1 MTSSRMRELA
11 HVIESF
17 AGRAPFTVADA
28 AGRGI
33 SPERLARA
41 VRAGELN
48 RITRGTYALR
58 DEPMDLA
65 RYHLSRLAKRGV
77 PGVIGS
83 AHVAD
88 RWGVATFGSVGAVSA
103 APLTILVPPES
114 DVRRG
119 TRYGVRIRAAQI
131 DPADV
136 RMVDGVPMTGPLRTG
151 LDVARDTGR
160 CRSSALVP
168 LSSGVRAELAWA
180 LGGDGPA
187 GTREVTDCLHAHP
200 RVREELLSALA
211 EMASRVNGY
220 GMKWVRRVLADVEP
234 LLETGLEGLAWSV
247 LTATD
252 LPRPQPQVWLRGAS
266 GRRYRVDFLIA
277 GVVIVEADGA
287 VKYSGLA
294 PWEEKKRQHDLEA
307 AGYWVVRCT
316 WEELLHRPHEVIA
329 RIRLALER
337 AAPDALWS
345 EAGPPGHA
353 GADAGPLGGPWSR
366 ARRSRGQ

>member
-1 MTSSRMRELA
+1 MTSSRMRDLTHA
-11 HVIESF
+11 IHSL

-28 AGRGI
+28 ARSGI

-41 VRAGELN
+41 ARAGELN
-48 RITRGTYALR
+48 RIARGTYALR
-58 DEPMDLA
+58 DDPLDLA
-65 RYHLSRLAKRGV
+65 RHHLSRLADRGV

-83 AHVAD
+83 TGVAD

-103 APLTILVPPES
+103 AQLTILVPPES

-119 TRYGVRIRAAQI
+119 TRYGVRIRVAEI
-131 DPADV
+131 DPSDV
-136 RMVDGVPMTGPLRTG
+136 RIVGGVPMTGPMRTG

-160 CRSSALVP
+160 CRSSALLP

-187 GTREVTDCLHAHP
+187 GAREVTDCLHADP
-200 RVREELLSALA
+200 RVRQELLSALA
-211 EMASRVNGY
+211 DRASRVNGY

-234 LLETGLEGLAWSV
+234 LLETGLEGLGWSV
-247 LTATD
+247 FTASG

-287 VKYSGLA
+287 LKYSDLT

-337 AAPDALWS
+337 AARDALWRD
-345 EAGPPGHA
+345 AGRIGHA
-353 GADAGPLGGPWSR
+353 STDAHPLGTPWNGARLSR
-366 ARRSRGQ
+366 RQ